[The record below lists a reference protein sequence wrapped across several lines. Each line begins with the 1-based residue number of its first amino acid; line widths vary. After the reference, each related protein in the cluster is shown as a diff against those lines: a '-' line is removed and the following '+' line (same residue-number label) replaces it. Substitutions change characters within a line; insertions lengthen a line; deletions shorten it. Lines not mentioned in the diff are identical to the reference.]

1 MDEKLKPLVLTRQKR
16 MTPEQWEEFKKYL
29 QEKNEIKTNQT
40 SLTQTQ
46 QQSQPNDIDET
57 VASSGRV

>member
-46 QQSQPNDIDET
+46 QQSQPNDIDDT